1 MGARCELCIV
11 TEIDPIIVCRRSDTP
26 LVQGRWEEREGR
38 DGKVLKE
45 KMERCPIYMLFKG
58 AGEIIETDEVIRLK
72 PQMPQTSAMPLKE
85 RTAEAVLAVSR

>member
-1 MGARCELCIV
+1 MGTRCELCIE

-58 AGEIIETDEVIRLK
+58 AGEIIETDDGVIRLK
-72 PQMPQTSAMPLKE
+72 PQVQE
-85 RTAEAVLAVSR
+85 VQTAEVALAASR

>member
-1 MGARCELCIV
+1 MGARCELCIE

-45 KMERCPIYMLFKG
+45 KMERCPIYMLFRG
-58 AGEIIETDEVIRLK
+58 AGEIEETSEVIKLK
-72 PQMPQTSAMPLKE
+72 SFVKE
-85 RTAEAVLAVSR
+85 IALAKLI